1 MKKSITFAV
10 IAVAVVGLVFGLNK
24 TASQTPG
31 VSDKALADFGQCITD
46 SGAVFYGAFWCSH
59 CKDQKNILGEAMDSI
74 EYVECSTPDG
84 NSQTR
89 ECIDKAIKS
98 YPTWIFGDGSFNNG
112 TMGISELAS
121 KTGCVTPN

>member
-31 VSDKALADFGQCITD
+31 VSDKVLADFGQCITD

-112 TMGISELAS
+112 TMGLSELAS
-121 KTGCVTPN
+121 KTGCVAPN